1 MIRFYAL
8 AGSAILALL
17 VASAAGAQSAR
28 RGKGKAVASGTMLV
42 SAPDSTRTRVKAV
55 PATSVTYA
63 RLRSAM
69 GALSD
74 GTGRFVRTRGMRAEH
89 ITLVD
94 VRNLFRY
101 TDDQKSYERALMES
115 DRSIVD
121 MRSTLQSSLVLR
133 DLLYDRQLKMSQVV
147 GVDLTPDGRAV
158 VFYQPE

>member
-28 RGKGKAVASGTMLV
+28 RGKATSSGTMLA
-42 SAPDSTRTRVKAV
+42 SAPDSTRSRVKAV
-55 PATSVTYA
+55 PAASVTYA
-63 RLRSAM
+63 RLRAAM
-69 GALSD
+69 GALND

-101 TDDQKSYERALMES
+101 TDDQKSYERALTEF

-147 GVDLTPDGRAV
+147 GVDLTPDGRAI